1 MTRISQRGHL
11 IRINK
16 LIVCFKEFNSIE
28 FLKVDGDS
36 SSLGVRLILD
46 FETYENMINI
56 DGLSGT
62 EVLIMTEAIKTT
74 LEVYFT
80 SVLRGFFGTRK
91 YQLFDFNEFLNDFY
105 STKLNCG
112 SDKNKIL
119 EYYHLEEMAEAF
131 ETPTLFSNLK
141 ESETIN

>member
-1 MTRISQRGHL
+1 
-11 IRINK
+11 
-16 LIVCFKEFNSIE
+16 
-28 FLKVDGDS
+28 
-36 SSLGVRLILD
+36 
-46 FETYENMINI
+46 MINI

-62 EVLIMTEAIKTT
+62 EVLIMTEAIKIT

-105 STKLNCG
+105 SIKMNCG
-112 SDKNKIL
+112 ADKNKIL
-119 EYYHLEEMAEAF
+119 EYYHLEEMAETF
-131 ETPTLFSNLK
+131 ETPTLFPNFK